1 MLWPVNTGGFMT
13 KCVFVVDDNALMRTL
28 LTATL
33 RAGGYEVD
41 SAAGGPEALAR
52 MRERPPGVV
61 LMDLQMPEM
70 SGAETLRAMRAD
82 PALRTIP
89 VLAITAFLHPHGRD
103 AALADGFDG
112 YLSKPIPSAVLLQEV
127 GRRFY

>member
-1 MLWPVNTGGFMT
+1 MT

-33 RAGGYEVD
+33 RAGGYEVA
-41 SAAGGPEALAR
+41 AAGSGLEALAR
-52 MRERPPGVV
+52 MRESAPGVV

-70 SGAETLRAMRAD
+70 SGADTLRAMRAD
-82 PALRTIP
+82 PELRAVP
-89 VLAITAFLHPHGRD
+89 VLAITAFLHPDGRD

-112 YLSKPIPSAVLLQEV
+112 YLAKPIPSVRLLQEV
-127 GRRFY
+127 GRRMY

>member
-1 MLWPVNTGGFMT
+1 MLWPVNAGGLMT

-41 SAAGGPEALAR
+41 SAAGGSEALAR

-70 SGAETLRAMRAD
+70 SGAETLRALRAD
-82 PALRTIP
+82 PTLRAIP

-112 YLSKPIPSAVLLQEV
+112 YLSKPIPSATLLEEV